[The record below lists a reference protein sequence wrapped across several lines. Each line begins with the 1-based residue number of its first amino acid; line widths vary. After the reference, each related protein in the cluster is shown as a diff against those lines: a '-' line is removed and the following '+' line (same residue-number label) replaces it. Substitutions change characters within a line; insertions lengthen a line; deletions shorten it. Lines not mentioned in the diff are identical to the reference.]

1 MYRYASPPPNERF
14 NVHPHTHISGSLVGQ
29 NLRRIRFVA
38 AIIAA
43 VALVF
48 GALFVTSISSAHA
61 TTTDQTLW
69 GSAAPTGLVPVND
82 TNSVEVG
89 TRFTATSNGKATG
102 VRFWKTSGNQG
113 THVGSLWSSTGTI
126 LGSVKF
132 TGESASGWQTARFA
146 SPVALQAGNTYV
158 VSYHAPKGGYA
169 ASYYFSGRST
179 SPSLSVASNSGV
191 YRYGSSSRFPS
202 STYRSSQY
210 FVDLTFAP
218 ALSSAAAPTVP
229 TPTTSPKPTS
239 TPTTTPK
246 PTATPK
252 PTSTPTTPKPT
263 STPTAAPTQAPSPA
277 TSTGFPNHSNTGVPA
292 GTALSAYT
300 GPCTVT
306 AANTVIDAKTINCSL
321 DIRANGVSVTR
332 SVVNGT
338 VSSSTGSS
346 FTVSDSDINV
356 GAQAGT
362 GIGDANFVATRVEI
376 TGGNR
381 SVNCSENCTVQ
392 DSYVHGQFTDSTG
405 VYHESG
411 IRMGAGSTIRHNT
424 IACTAPDVAPDAGC
438 SAALT
443 GYGDFAVVQNNV
455 IDGNQFLAGSGGYCS
470 YGGSTT
476 GKPYS
481 AGVNNIRF
489 TNNVWQRGSGGKCG
503 FWGPITSFDSSA
515 PGNVWSN
522 NKWDDGTTVAPAN

>member
-1 MYRYASPPPNERF
+1 L
-14 NVHPHTHISGSLVGQ
+14 SLVGQ
-29 NLRRIRFVA
+29 NPRRIRFVA
-38 AIIAA
+38 AIFAA

-48 GALFVTSISSAHA
+48 GALFVTSISSAQA
-61 TTTDQTLW
+61 ATTDQTLL
-69 GSAAPTGLVPVND
+69 GSASPTGLVAVHD

-89 TRFTATSNGKATG
+89 TRFTAAVNGNATG
-102 VRFWKTSGNQG
+102 VRFWKSPDNQG
-113 THVGSLWSSTGTI
+113 THVGSLWSSTGTF

-132 TGESASGWQTARFA
+132 TSESASGWQTARFA
-146 SPVALQAGNTYV
+146 SPIALQAGGSYV
-158 VSYHAPKGGYA
+158 VSYFAPKGSYA
-169 ASYYFSGRST
+169 ASYNFSGRST

-191 YRYGSSSRFPS
+191 YRYGSSSEFPS
-202 STYRSSQY
+202 ATYRSSQY
-210 FVDLTFAP
+210 WVDLTFAP
-218 ALSSAAAPTVP
+218 ALSTVATPTATTTPTAKP
-229 TPTTSPKPTS
+229 TPTS
-239 TPTTTPK
+239 
-246 PTATPK
+246 TPK
-252 PTSTPTTPKPT
+252 PTSTPTPP
-263 STPTAAPTQAPSPA
+263 QAPAPGS
-277 TSTGFPNHSNTGVPA
+277 STAFPNHTNTGVPA
-292 GTALSAYT
+292 GTALSTYT
-300 GPCTVT
+300 GPCTIT
-306 AANTVIDAKTINCSL
+306 AANTVIDAKTINCTL
-321 DIRANGVSVTR
+321 DIRATGVSVTR

-338 VSSSTGSS
+338 LSAGSGAS
-346 FTVSDSDINV
+346 FTVSDSNINV

-362 GIGDANFVATRVEI
+362 GIGDANFVATRVEV

-381 SVNCSENCTVQ
+381 SVNCSSNCTVQ

-411 IRMGAGSTIRHNT
+411 IRIGAGSTIRHNT

-455 IDGNQFLAGSGGYCS
+455 IDGNQFVAGSGGYCS
-470 YGGSTT
+470 YGGSTA

-503 FWGPITSFDSSA
+503 FWGPITSFDSAA